1 MRLVISEQMD
11 AEFHEVA
18 NEIAKNSPYQRKES
32 EERTMMTVHEMGDLL
47 GIKKTDRYWLLH
59 KGFFKTKVVL
69 GKTWIDIASFEKWY
83 ANQVKYKKVNG
94 EEPGKELKAWSYSP
108 QELAQELGVTDSVL
122 YDILKREN
130 IETVTVD
137 YWKRIPKEA
146 FDKWYASQSRYRT
159 RADREKDLAAEAATI
174 TMPEMARLL
183 GTTRSTVYSILNNPN
198 YKEFFDFVVIA
209 DKKRITKESFQR
221 FLDGQDRYHLDPCIE
236 YSEVAAEENMALAD
250 FRRKKLFKSGV
261 RRGNGN
267 KNYLTRAEA
276 AMLAKVSKSTIDY
289 WANKGHYTILKIGEL
304 VRIPRAEFEDWLNY
318 RENIEEK

>member
-1 MRLVISEQMD
+1 MISEQID

-69 GKTWIDIASFEKWY
+69 GKTWVDIASFEKWY

-94 EEPGKELKAWSYSP
+94 EEPGKDLKAWSYSP

-183 GTTRSTVYSILNNPN
+183 GNTRSTVYSILNNPN

-221 FLDGQDRYHLDPCIE
+221 FLDGQDRYHLDARIE

-276 AMLAKVSKSTIDY
+276 AMLAKVSKPTIDY

-318 RENIEEK
+318 RENMEAN

>member
-1 MRLVISEQMD
+1 MD

-18 NEIAKNSPYQRKES
+18 NEIAKNSLYQRKES
-32 EERTMMTVHEMGDLL
+32 EERTIMTVHEMGDLL

-69 GKTWIDIASFEKWY
+69 GKTWIDIAS
-83 ANQVKYKKVNG
+83 
-94 EEPGKELKAWSYSP
+94 
-108 QELAQELGVTDSVL
+108 
-122 YDILKREN
+122 
-130 IETVTVD
+130 
-137 YWKRIPKEA
+137 

-221 FLDGQDRYHLDPCIE
+221 FLDGHDRYHLDARNE
-236 YSEVAAEENMALAD
+236 YTEVAAEENMALAD

-276 AMLAKVSKSTIDY
+276 AMLAKVSKPTIDY
-289 WANKGHYTILKIGEL
+289 WANQGHYTILKIGEL

-318 RENIEEK
+318 RENMEAN

>member
-1 MRLVISEQMD
+1 
-11 AEFHEVA
+11 
-18 NEIAKNSPYQRKES
+18 
-32 EERTMMTVHEMGDLL
+32 
-47 GIKKTDRYWLLH
+47 
-59 KGFFKTKVVL
+59 
-69 GKTWIDIASFEKWY
+69 
-83 ANQVKYKKVNG
+83 
-94 EEPGKELKAWSYSP
+94 
-108 QELAQELGVTDSVL
+108 
-122 YDILKREN
+122 
-130 IETVTVD
+130 
-137 YWKRIPKEA
+137 
-146 FDKWYASQSRYRT
+146 
-159 RADREKDLAAEAATI
+159 
-174 TMPEMARLL
+174 MPEMARLL

-221 FLDGQDRYHLDPCIE
+221 FLDGQDRYHLDALIE

-276 AMLAKVSKSTIDY
+276 AMLAKVSKPTIDY
-289 WANKGHYTILKIGEL
+289 WANKGHYTIVKIGEL

>member
-1 MRLVISEQMD
+1 M
-11 AEFHEVA
+11 
-18 NEIAKNSPYQRKES
+18 
-32 EERTMMTVHEMGDLL
+32 
-47 GIKKTDRYWLLH
+47 
-59 KGFFKTKVVL
+59 
-69 GKTWIDIASFEKWY
+69 
-83 ANQVKYKKVNG
+83 
-94 EEPGKELKAWSYSP
+94 
-108 QELAQELGVTDSVL
+108 
-122 YDILKREN
+122 
-130 IETVTVD
+130 D

-221 FLDGQDRYHLDPCIE
+221 FLDGQDRYHLDARIE

-276 AMLAKVSKSTIDY
+276 AMLAKVSKPTIDY

-318 RENIEEK
+318 RENMEAN

>member
-1 MRLVISEQMD
+1 MISEQMD

-59 KGFFKTKVVL
+59 KGFFKTKVIL

-94 EEPGKELKAWSYSP
+94 DEPGKELKAWSYSP

-221 FLDGQDRYHLDPCIE
+221 FLDGQDRYHLDARIE

-250 FRRKKLFKSGV
+250 FRRKKLFKYGV

-267 KNYLTRAEA
+267 K
-276 AMLAKVSKSTIDY
+276 TI
-289 WANKGHYTILKIGEL
+289 
-304 VRIPRAEFEDWLNY
+304 
-318 RENIEEK
+318 